1 VNVFKVFPL
10 SFDGGRGVGKG
21 RERASTQQGWQEGMA
36 DLFALLRDLGDHIAN
51 KGEGSSSTQL
61 DDDDPVESR
70 FRSVL
75 PNLLEGYLVPHK
87 GTSDFLILFFLG
99 GFCFSS
105 FGGAPIFNRIGRFL
119 NFLLAGIF
127 STRLETGLFLQNS
140 ISFQLRVLGFMKWG
154 GGDLCT
160 HFIHKM

>member
-1 VNVFKVFPL
+1 
-10 SFDGGRGVGKG
+10 
-21 RERASTQQGWQEGMA
+21 MA

-87 GTSDFLILFFLG
+87 GTSDFLILFCFLV
-99 GFCFSS
+99 GFVFPLLEAHP
-105 FGGAPIFNRIGRFL
+105 FLTRPGA
-119 NFLLAGIF
+119 
-127 STRLETGLFLQNS
+127 
-140 ISFQLRVLGFMKWG
+140 
-154 GGDLCT
+154 C
-160 HFIHKM
+160 

>member
-1 VNVFKVFPL
+1 
-10 SFDGGRGVGKG
+10 
-21 RERASTQQGWQEGMA
+21 MA

-87 GTSDFLILFFLG
+87 GTSDFLDFFDFFG

-105 FGGAPIFNRIGRFL
+105 FGGAPIFNKTGRLL
-119 NFLLAGIF
+119 NFLLAGIS
-127 STRLETGLFLQNS
+127 STRLETGLFL
-140 ISFQLRVLGFMKWG
+140 
-154 GGDLCT
+154 
-160 HFIHKM
+160 

>member
-1 VNVFKVFPL
+1 
-10 SFDGGRGVGKG
+10 
-21 RERASTQQGWQEGMA
+21 MA

-87 GTSDFLILFFLG
+87 GTSDFLNFFFWV
-99 GFCFSS
+99 GFVFPLLEAHP
-105 FGGAPIFNRIGRFL
+105 FLTRPGA
-119 NFLLAGIF
+119 
-127 STRLETGLFLQNS
+127 
-140 ISFQLRVLGFMKWG
+140 
-154 GGDLCT
+154 C
-160 HFIHKM
+160 

>member
-1 VNVFKVFPL
+1 M
-10 SFDGGRGVGKG
+10 SFHGGRGIGKG
-21 RERASTQQGWQEGMA
+21 RELARSQQGRQEGMA

-87 GTSDFLILFFLG
+87 GTSDFLDCFFFFWGWVLFFL
-99 GFCFSS
+99 FW
-105 FGGAPIFNRIGRFL
+105 RR
-119 NFLLAGIF
+119 
-127 STRLETGLFLQNS
+127 
-140 ISFQLRVLGFMKWG
+140 
-154 GGDLCT
+154 T
-160 HFIHKM
+160 HF

>member
-1 VNVFKVFPL
+1 
-10 SFDGGRGVGKG
+10 
-21 RERASTQQGWQEGMA
+21 MA

-87 GTSDFLILFFLG
+87 GTSDFLIFFFPTL
-99 GFCFSS
+99 
-105 FGGAPIFNRIGRFL
+105 GGAPIFNKTGRLL

-127 STRLETGLFLQNS
+127 STRLETGLLLQDS

-154 GGDLCT
+154 GGNLCT
-160 HFIHKM
+160 HFFHKM

>member
-1 VNVFKVFPL
+1 
-10 SFDGGRGVGKG
+10 
-21 RERASTQQGWQEGMA
+21 MA

-87 GTSDFLILFFLG
+87 GTSDFLIFFFFG

-105 FGGAPIFNRIGRFL
+105 FGIAPIFNKTGRL
-119 NFLLAGIF
+119 LKFLLAGIF
-127 STRLETGLFLQNS
+127 SSRLQTGLFLQNS
-140 ISFQLRVLGFMKWG
+140 ISLQLRVLGFMIWG
-154 GGDLCT
+154 GGNLCT
-160 HFIHKM
+160 HFIRKM